1 MSIFQDDVDGLV
13 SLTRILSR
21 RYVMGDKG
29 GKKDKDKV
37 KKQKQQD
44 SVKKQE
50 QQKSKLPVKKP
61 A

>member
-1 MSIFQDDVDGLV
+1 
-13 SLTRILSR
+13 
-21 RYVMGDKG
+21 MGDKG

-44 SVKKQE
+44 WVKKQE

-61 A
+61 AKKDRRGQPWLN

>member
-1 MSIFQDDVDGLV
+1 MSLFQIHSDGMV
-13 SLTRILSR
+13 SLTRILTR
-21 RYVMGDKG
+21 RKVMGDKG